1 MPDDAKK
8 GRQMRKALIVVLIL
22 VVAAGGYLGWDWYAK
37 TKKQTL
43 EPSITLYYWTDARGG
58 KHFSDSPP
66 PANARDIHTEKG
78 YKHIDPPLV
87 VIIKDKAIEF
97 YRTTRDKLIKTKK
110 KPKK

>member
-37 TKKQTL
+37 TKK
-43 EPSITLYYWTDARGG
+43 
-58 KHFSDSPP
+58 
-66 PANARDIHTEKG
+66 
-78 YKHIDPPLV
+78 
-87 VIIKDKAIEF
+87 
-97 YRTTRDKLIKTKK
+97 